1 MKAVLAGFVL
11 TAVGSIIAGI
21 PNPLDPGRL
30 LRLLVAITV
39 TSFAFMSLM
48 FLLMVRV
55 SNPMVPR
62 TIFGVLNIVLY
73 FPSGAVYPR
82 QGFPDWMQA
91 ISMVDPFTYA
101 VEAFKNLLLKDTGL
115 GAVTGDL
122 TCLAVCSVVSM
133 IAATA
138 LFKREL

>member
-30 LRLLVAITV
+30 LRLLLAITV

-82 QGFPDWMQA
+82 QGFPDWMQVIA
-91 ISMVDPFTYA
+91 VVDPFTYA